1 AVSSPNLAPT
11 VPRVQLAGHECR
23 TDQVEVRRAKFASP
37 GGQEESGTDR
47 CRSRVRVRKTGR
59 ASSVLGWNWH
69 HGELAKQLDHVEV
82 EARLDTEIVLVP
94 VDRDG
99 AAGHFVVGRLD
110 GAHRAGQRRGVRAF
124 EDKFLDDPGATYDL
138 MRDVDLRIRERLEPA
153 VGVGED
159 RLFAFQ
165 PDVARSGERGV
176 RCNQGAQRLL
186 VVSVER
192 LVELG
197 CEDLGISG
205 NGRHSAFLWNP
216 SKNSR
221 PSLSSG
227 PHAGSLT
234 APCPHPCWGYPSY

>member
-1 AVSSPNLAPT
+1 
-11 VPRVQLAGHECR
+11 
-23 TDQVEVRRAKFASP
+23 
-37 GGQEESGTDR
+37 
-47 CRSRVRVRKTGR
+47 
-59 ASSVLGWNWH
+59 
-69 HGELAKQLDHVEV
+69 
-82 EARLDTEIVLVP
+82 
-94 VDRDG
+94 
-99 AAGHFVVGRLD
+99 
-110 GAHRAGQRRGVRAF
+110 
-124 EDKFLDDPGATYDL
+124 
-138 MRDVDLRIRERLEPA
+138 IRERLEPA

-176 RCNQGAQRLL
+176 RSNQGAQRLL

-234 APCPHPCWGYPSY
+234 AHALTRVGAIAVIPNRSPAQPRGSPGPNIGSMPRSPAEAGLLCAAGSRRE